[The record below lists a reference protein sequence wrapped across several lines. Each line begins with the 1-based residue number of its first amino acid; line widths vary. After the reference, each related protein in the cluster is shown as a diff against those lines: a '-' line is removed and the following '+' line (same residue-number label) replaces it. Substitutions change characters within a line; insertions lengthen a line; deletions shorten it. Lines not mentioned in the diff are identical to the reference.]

1 MLTWSCWTSGT
12 NVVPLLCDTLR
23 LRGYRFPPR
32 GIWRFLDTWKHRR
45 SLKHWES
52 GTVYGDRIPRKPHR
66 TNVSG
71 IVEQFHWLWK
81 VLTSKEGCWILFLWY
96 SSESFLLDVVIPI
109 FYLIK
114 FRDNIWFKN
123 FWKEIYLN
131 YNIYTFSMKVWGDNQ
146 NSIFN
151 MFM

>member
-1 MLTWSCWTSGT
+1 MSKYLKNDSFDLPDDRADMLTWSCWTSGT

-71 IVEQFHWLWK
+71 IVEQFH
-81 VLTSKEGCWILFLWY
+81 
-96 SSESFLLDVVIPI
+96 
-109 FYLIK
+109 
-114 FRDNIWFKN
+114 
-123 FWKEIYLN
+123 
-131 YNIYTFSMKVWGDNQ
+131 
-146 NSIFN
+146 
-151 MFM
+151 